1 MKKMANAF
9 QNPLTNDTQQAANDL
24 SGDETPQKIALEK
37 MTHLLTQH
45 MPVPKSGG
53 LTPNPA
59 IQQRVRNT
67 MQPRK
72 NTLQSLCDIFRFRI
86 PIYQA
91 ACGMAMACFIV
102 LASTHIFSSH
112 STIQT
117 PQTPK
122 TGLDLLN
129 ATAILGALNEEI
141 LHTTP
146 SDSLGAFRFE
156 MPDTFSS
163 ARVDTL

>member
-1 MKKMANAF
+1 MKKMANEF
-9 QNPLTNDTQQAANDL
+9 QNALANDTPPKEA
-24 SGDETPQKIALEK
+24 SPK

-45 MPVPKSGG
+45 LSVPKTGG

-59 IQQRVRNT
+59 IQQRVRNRLK
-67 MQPRK
+67 PRK
-72 NTLQSLCDIFRFRI
+72 NMRQNLHHIIRFRI

-91 ACGMAMACFIV
+91 AFGMAMACFIV

-112 STIQT
+112 TTQIA
-117 PQTPK
+117 PNPK
-122 TGLDLLN
+122 PDLGLLDS
-129 ATAILGALNEEI
+129 TAILGALSKEV
-141 LHTTP
+141 LRTTS
-146 SDSLGAFRFE
+146 SDSLGVFRFE